1 MSYKK
6 ELTFS
11 KENLN
16 TFKNFEDKLT
26 EEYYDKQYYLL
37 GSEEYYQSIEEFK
50 LKNSAFDAFNKTF
63 EKFLEKANREK
74 PSKTL
79 IKANGILHGNR
90 TVGIVS
96 ATRGND
102 ISINRD
108 IYEFLEEKIGYI
120 TDKSIPSIRDFIGR
134 YISNHMT
141 EMSYRG
147 PGKKLLWI
155 ETDEYFRCSGVNRK
169 IIEEAIKKSEYINP
183 KWEIANNPL
192 NMLMTYQIFHCWN
205 NITEKEKKALNGT
218 NKEYRTSTVYLLT
231 LIFTIRFYSSLN
243 NGKYFVHDADEEL
256 MNQTIENL
264 SDRYTLNKY
273 NLKNIFDLLEFFA
286 YTNINNTI
294 ELMERPTDF
303 NMVYYMDNLNNR
315 INNTIRSVAN
325 AYYDN
330 YENGVKVKTEKMQ
343 GVGED
348 GDTYLNVSDS
358 VSANIDI
365 IVRKLAIKLS
375 SDSTVIDRIL
385 EIACKETKISKNKMR
400 ITIQNMIS
408 NDKEYVIDLIRK
420 IIIYYIGYLK
430 KDKKSIHSI
439 NFISIMKRTYNVSNT
454 KDQGLIDI
462 KNALHEIMKRNSAE
476 YLKTERVATLSN
488 MKACCFYYW
497 LLYVNEKVE

>member
-1 MSYKK
+1 MSKR

-11 KENLN
+11 IENLKA
-16 TFKNFEDKLT
+16 FKNFEDKLV
-26 EEYYDKQYYLL
+26 EENYDKQYYLM
-37 GSEEYYQSIEEFK
+37 GNESFSEGLEEFK
-50 LKNSAFDAFNKTF
+50 LRNNIFDSFERVF
-63 EKFLEKANREK
+63 EKFLAKASKDK
-74 PSKTL
+74 PHKSLVKY
-79 IKANGILHGNR
+79 NGILHGNR
-90 TVGIVS
+90 TTGIVS

-102 ISINRD
+102 ISVNRD
-108 IYEFLEEKIGYI
+108 IYDYLEDEIGGI
-120 TDKSIPSIRDFIGR
+120 IDSNIPNIRKFIGT
-134 YISNHMT
+134 YIGNHMT

-147 PGKKLLWI
+147 PGKKLIWI
-155 ETDEYFRCSGVNRK
+155 ETDEYFKVSGVSRK
-169 IIEEAIKKSEYINP
+169 LVEDAIKKSEYINP
-183 KWEIANNPL
+183 KWEISNNPL

-205 NITEKEKKALNGT
+205 NITEAEKKALNGS

-231 LIFTIRFYSSLN
+231 LIFVIRFYSSLN
-243 NGKYFVHDADEEL
+243 IKYFSHEADEEL
-256 MNQTIENL
+256 MNKTIENL

-286 YTNINNTI
+286 YSNINNTI
-294 ELMERPTDF
+294 ELMETPTDF

-330 YENGVKVKTEKMQ
+330 YENGLKVQTEKMQ
-343 GVGED
+343 GTSED

-358 VSANIDI
+358 VSANIEI

-385 EIACKETKISKNKMR
+385 DIACRETKIGKNKMK
-400 ITIQNMIS
+400 ITIQNMIT
-408 NDKEYVIDLIRK
+408 NDKEYVIDLMRK

-430 KDKKSIHSI
+430 KDKKTIHSI

-462 KNALHEIMKRNSAE
+462 KNALHELMKRNSAE